1 MVNEKVSWYK
11 KTWKQS
17 LRNRNSIFHWMV
29 LIVLTVY
36 IIKNWDLCISMQ
48 FFSEFNGNNILFF
61 VWIVL
66 LFLMLYDVEAKGV
79 KLKKH
84 ELKEDLDIMDLQH
97 RINAMT
103 QTINQASNILSSNSG
118 EESANNGSSN

>member
-11 KTWKQS
+11 KTWKQI
-17 LRNRNSIFHWMV
+17 LRNRNSIFHWTV

-61 VWIVL
+61 VWIIL

>member
-11 KTWKQS
+11 KTWKQI